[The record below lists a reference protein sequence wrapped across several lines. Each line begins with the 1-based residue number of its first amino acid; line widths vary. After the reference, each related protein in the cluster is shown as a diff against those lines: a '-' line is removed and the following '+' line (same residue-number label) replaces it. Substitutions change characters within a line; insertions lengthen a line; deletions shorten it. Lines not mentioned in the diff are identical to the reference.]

1 MLAWGRGSWVVSQKC
16 TVIQSLNSPVQT
28 KRIKEYLPGYVG
40 VHSNIG
46 TEYEGFLQPDQW
58 EEYMKSKQK
67 DNSDSDDEEEEQQI
81 EASEKRKEMKD
92 KSRRKTK
99 SKIIDLDDDMPLS
112 KLKEALLAEK

>member
-1 MLAWGRGSWVVSQKC
+1 ML
-16 TVIQSLNSPVQT
+16 
-28 KRIKEYLPGYVG
+28 EYTQILVL
-40 VHSNIG
+40 SMKA
-46 TEYEGFLQPDQW
+46 FLQPDQW

-67 DNSDSDDEEEEQQI
+67 DNTDSDDDDDEEEEQQQI
-81 EASEKRKEMKD
+81 EASEKRKEITD

>member
-1 MLAWGRGSWVVSQKC
+1 ML
-16 TVIQSLNSPVQT
+16 
-28 KRIKEYLPGYVG
+28 EYTQILVL
-40 VHSNIG
+40 SMKA
-46 TEYEGFLQPDQW
+46 FLQPDQW

-67 DNSDSDDEEEEQQI
+67 DNTDSDDDDEEEEQQI
-81 EASEKRKEMKD
+81 EASEKRKKMTD

>member
-1 MLAWGRGSWVVSQKC
+1 ML
-16 TVIQSLNSPVQT
+16 
-28 KRIKEYLPGYVG
+28 EYTQILVLS
-40 VHSNIG
+40 VKA
-46 TEYEGFLQPDQW
+46 FLQPDQW

-67 DNSDSDDEEEEQQI
+67 DNTDSDDDDDEEQQI
-81 EASEKRKEMKD
+81 EASEKRKEMTD

>member
-1 MLAWGRGSWVVSQKC
+1 ML
-16 TVIQSLNSPVQT
+16 
-28 KRIKEYLPGYVG
+28 EYTQILVL
-40 VHSNIG
+40 SMKA
-46 TEYEGFLQPDQW
+46 FLQPDQW

-67 DNSDSDDEEEEQQI
+67 DNTDSDDDEEEEQQI
-81 EASEKRKEMKD
+81 EASEKRKEMTD

>member
-1 MLAWGRGSWVVSQKC
+1 ML
-16 TVIQSLNSPVQT
+16 
-28 KRIKEYLPGYVG
+28 EYTQILVLS
-40 VHSNIG
+40 VKA
-46 TEYEGFLQPDQW
+46 FLQPDQW

-67 DNSDSDDEEEEQQI
+67 DNTDSDDDEEQQI
-81 EASEKRKEMKD
+81 EASEKRKEMTD

>member
-1 MLAWGRGSWVVSQKC
+1 ML
-16 TVIQSLNSPVQT
+16 
-28 KRIKEYLPGYVG
+28 EYTQILVL
-40 VHSNIG
+40 SMKA
-46 TEYEGFLQPDQW
+46 FLQPDQW

-67 DNSDSDDEEEEQQI
+67 DNTDSDDDEEEEQQI
-81 EASEKRKEMKD
+81 EASEKRKEITD

>member
-1 MLAWGRGSWVVSQKC
+1 ML
-16 TVIQSLNSPVQT
+16 
-28 KRIKEYLPGYVG
+28 EYTQILVL
-40 VHSNIG
+40 SMKA
-46 TEYEGFLQPDQW
+46 FLQPDQW

-67 DNSDSDDEEEEQQI
+67 DNTDSDDDEEEEQQQI
-81 EASEKRKEMKD
+81 EASEKRKEITD

>member
-1 MLAWGRGSWVVSQKC
+1 ML
-16 TVIQSLNSPVQT
+16 
-28 KRIKEYLPGYVG
+28 EYTQILVL
-40 VHSNIG
+40 SMKA
-46 TEYEGFLQPDQW
+46 FLQPDQW

-67 DNSDSDDEEEEQQI
+67 DHTDSDDDDEEEEQQI
-81 EASEKRKEMKD
+81 EASEKRKEMTD